1 MTSML
6 SFKYY
11 KTNVLIGFIA
21 FAAIAIFLAKDYW
34 SISLSVISTISFLL
48 LIINKWLW
56 KYRPFSFMFWIP
68 DFSGR
73 YEGELE
79 YEYRNDK
86 CVINK
91 GKLKHIK
98 IIQQT
103 GGSINIY
110 SFTLTS
116 EGKQS
121 SLSESKGVY
130 VEKMK
135 DEKHFQLIYTYLN
148 DGNGKLGFSPH
159 YGTEIIKFIQNGN
172 MKILS
177 GKYFTDRL
185 PYQTRGVFLD
195 LKKVSNNLNHIF

>member
-1 MTSML
+1 
-6 SFKYY
+6 
-11 KTNVLIGFIA
+11 
-21 FAAIAIFLAKDYW
+21 
-34 SISLSVISTISFLL
+34 
-48 LIINKWLW
+48 
-56 KYRPFSFMFWIP
+56 MFWIP

-148 DGNGKLGFSPH
+148 RWQRKAWIFHL
-159 YGTEIIKFIQNGN
+159 TMAQ
-172 MKILS
+172 
-177 GKYFTDRL
+177 RL
-185 PYQTRGVFLD
+185 
-195 LKKVSNNLNHIF
+195 